1 MERDGREAAPGG
13 GCGERST
20 GQTLIA
26 LLGRRTGRGMWREIN
41 GTNPDCPP
49 PPHREAAAPGGG
61 CGERSTGQTLI
72 ALLGRRTGRGMW
84 REINGTT
91 GQTLTLLGRRDKP

>member
-1 MERDGREAAPGG
+1 MGQTLIALLGRRTGRGCGERSTGQTLIALLGRRTGR

-49 PPHREAAAPGGG
+49 WPPHREGDL
-61 CGERSTGQTLI
+61 ERDQ
-72 ALLGRRTGRGMW
+72 
-84 REINGTT
+84 
-91 GQTLTLLGRRDKP
+91 RDKP

>member
-1 MERDGREAAPGG
+1 M
-13 GCGERST
+13 

-49 PPHREAAAPGGG
+49 WPPHREGDV
-61 CGERSTGQTLI
+61 ERNQ
-72 ALLGRRTGRGMW
+72 
-84 REINGTT
+84 
-91 GQTLTLLGRRDKP
+91 RDKP